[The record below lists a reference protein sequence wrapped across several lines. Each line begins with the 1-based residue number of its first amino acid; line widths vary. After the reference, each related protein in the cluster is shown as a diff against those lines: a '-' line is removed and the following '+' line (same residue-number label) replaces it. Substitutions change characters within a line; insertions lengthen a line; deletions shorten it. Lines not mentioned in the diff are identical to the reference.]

1 MNLYVVAR
9 PVVVT
14 RVSVYGSG
22 KPTFRWEPVLY
33 YGKHTNVVDAK
44 RAYISR
50 LWPNLA
56 DTSDDFIRR
65 FWDGEPR
72 QSHMMKIV
80 RLTDTA
86 CLV

>member
-1 MNLYVVAR
+1 MRLYAVAR
-9 PVVVT
+9 PIVVA

-22 KPTFRWEPVLY
+22 RPSFRWEADLR
-33 YGKHTNVVDAK
+33 YGKHTSVVDAK
-44 RAYISR
+44 RAYISG

-65 FWDGEPR
+65 FWNGDPR

-80 RLTDTA
+80 RLSDTA